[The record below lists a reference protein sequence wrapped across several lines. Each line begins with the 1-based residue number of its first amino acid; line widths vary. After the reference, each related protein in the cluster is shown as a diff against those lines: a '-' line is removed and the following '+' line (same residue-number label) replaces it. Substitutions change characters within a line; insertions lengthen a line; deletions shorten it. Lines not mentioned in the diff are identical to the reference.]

1 VRIWY
6 LLLSLSLA
14 MTLVSTFM
22 LRETQAAQ
30 DPKSEK
36 GKAFRRRWRSVL
48 FTAAGVVLIAS
59 VGLWRS

>member
-6 LLLSLSLA
+6 LLSSFSLA
-14 MTLVSTFM
+14 AILVSTFM

-30 DPKSEK
+30 DPKSEM

-48 FTAAGVVLIAS
+48 FTAAGVGLIAC